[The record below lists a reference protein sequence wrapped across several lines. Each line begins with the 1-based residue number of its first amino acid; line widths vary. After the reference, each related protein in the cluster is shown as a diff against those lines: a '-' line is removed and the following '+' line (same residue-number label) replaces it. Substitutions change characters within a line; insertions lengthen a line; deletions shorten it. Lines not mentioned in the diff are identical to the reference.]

1 MRERYVAA
9 IDQGTAS
16 SRCLVFDRSG
26 RIVSVAQKE
35 HHHVY
40 PRPGWVEHD
49 PEEIWRNVEEV
60 IARALSDARLEP
72 TDLVALGIAN
82 QRETTI
88 VWDRQTGQAVHP
100 AINWQDMRT
109 DQIVRALAAGVL
121 LLGTQAALAARRG
134 SGAQR
139 PRAGRRG
146 AVRDDGLMADLASDR
161 AASDRRDQRQPH
173 AVDEPAHARLR

>member
-1 MRERYVAA
+1 MPGLRSVRAHRLGRPEGASPRLPAA
-9 IDQGTAS
+9 G
-16 SRCLVFDRSG
+16 LG
-26 RIVSVAQKE
+26 RA
-35 HHHVY
+35 
-40 PRPGWVEHD
+40 RPGGGL
-49 PEEIWRNVEEV
+49 RNVEEV

-109 DQIVRALAAGVL
+109 DHIVRALAAGVL
-121 LLGTQAALAARRG
+121 LLGTQAALAARHG

-146 AVRDDGLMADLASDR
+146 AVRDEGLMADLASDR
-161 AASDRRDQRQPH
+161 GG
-173 AVDEPAHARLR
+173 V

>member
-1 MRERYVAA
+1 MKDRYVAA

-35 HHHVY
+35 HHHIF

-60 IARALSDARLEP
+60 LSDALDKAQL
-72 TDLVALGIAN
+72 TSSDVVALGIAN
-82 QRETTI
+82 QRESTL
-88 VWDRQTGQAVHP
+88 VWERESGEPVHN

-109 DQIVRALAAGVL
+109 ASLVRELGGDAG
-121 LLGTQAALAARRG
+121 
-134 SGAQR
+134 
-139 PRAGRRG
+139 
-146 AVRDDGLMADLASDR
+146 
-161 AASDRRDQRQPH
+161 
-173 AVDEPAHARLR
+173 

>member
-1 MRERYVAA
+1 MP
-9 IDQGTAS
+9 
-16 SRCLVFDRSG
+16 VFDRSG

-60 IARALSDARLEP
+60 VAWALSDAGLEP

-88 VWDRQTGQAVHP
+88 VWDRQTGQAVHDNGGCCFVP
-100 AINWQDMRT
+100 AFSGLFAPHWRSD
-109 DQIVRALAAGVL
+109 
-121 LLGTQAALAARRG
+121 ARRVIAG
-134 SGAQR
+134 LNGYINKGQCSSSLMSSTCPWCGRTSPRPYRSAPPTPPAWRSDSGRTSTASRTTGTR
-139 PRAGRRG
+139 PPNGCR
-146 AVRDDGLMADLASDR
+146 
-161 AASDRRDQRQPH
+161 
-173 AVDEPAHARLR
+173 

>member
-1 MRERYVAA
+1 VAA

-60 IARALSDARLEP
+60 VARALSDGRLEP

-109 DQIVRALAAGVL
+109 DHIVRALAAGVL
-121 LLGTQAALAARRG
+121 LLGTQAALAARHG
-134 SGAQR
+134 SGSSLMSSTCPWCGRTSPR
-139 PRAGRRG
+139 PYP
-146 AVRDDGLMADLASDR
+146 LAPPTPPAWRSDS
-161 AASDRRDQRQPH
+161 ALTSTASPTTGTRPPNGCR
-173 AVDEPAHARLR
+173 